1 MTEPDASRD
10 ASPSEAPEA
19 PVPAS
24 MTQWG
29 RRVALGYLAVCAL
42 VLIAMVVEAM
52 TGESRNAG
60 MFAAFL
66 TVPWSMLLA
75 GLAPQLPSDGPF
87 AVVLAARMV
96 PLALLMLL
104 NAAIVAG
111 IAARSER
118 DLSANRPKS

>member
-1 MTEPDASRD
+1 MTEPDATRD
-10 ASPSEAPEA
+10 GTSTAAP
-19 PVPAS
+19 S
-24 MTQWG
+24 MTLWG
-29 RRVALGYLAVCAL
+29 RRVALGYLGVCAIVL
-42 VLIAMVVEAM
+42 VAMVIEALN
-52 TGESRNAG
+52 GESRNAG

-87 AVVLAARMV
+87 VVVLAARMV

-118 DLSANRPKS
+118 DLTAGRRS

>member
-1 MTEPDASRD
+1 MTEPSPTRD
-10 ASPSEAPEA
+10 ESTPP
-19 PVPAS
+19 PS
-24 MTQWG
+24 MTVWG
-29 RRVALGYLAVCAL
+29 RRVALGYLAVCAIVL
-42 VLIAMVVEAM
+42 VAMVVEAV
-52 TGESRNAG
+52 TGTSRNAG

-75 GLAPQLPSDGPF
+75 GLAPQLPHEGPF
-87 AVVLAARMV
+87 LVVLAARMV

-118 DLSANRPKS
+118 DLSGSRRK